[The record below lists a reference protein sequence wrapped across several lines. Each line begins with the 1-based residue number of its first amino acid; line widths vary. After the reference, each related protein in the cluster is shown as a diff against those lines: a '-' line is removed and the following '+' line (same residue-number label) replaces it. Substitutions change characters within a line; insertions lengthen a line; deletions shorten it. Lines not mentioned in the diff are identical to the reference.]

1 MNNYKIT
8 NLSNNKSY
16 FLNGEEKINF
26 FRNIKGTD
34 GTYIKLKQINKYF
47 DNGNCKY
54 KVENLTE
61 RKNQRIDNFL
71 NFVTYVCLIAVS
83 MLITALYIE
92 THC

>member
-1 MNNYKIT
+1 MNYKIT
-8 NLSNNKSY
+8 NLSSGAIH
-16 FLNGEEKINF
+16 FLNESEKENF

-54 KVENLTE
+54 KIENLTE

-71 NFVTYVCLIAVS
+71 DFVTYVSIIAVS
-83 MLITALYIE
+83 MLTTILYIQSY
-92 THC
+92 C

>member
-8 NLSNNKSY
+8 NLSSGKVHLMNE
-16 FLNGEEKINF
+16 EEKTNF
-26 FRNIKGTD
+26 FRNIRGTD

-47 DNGNCKY
+47 DNGNYKY

-71 NFVTYVCLIAVS
+71 NFVAYVSIIAVS
-83 MLITALYIE
+83 MLMTALYIN
-92 THC
+92 TYC

>member
-8 NLSNNKSY
+8 NLSSGKVH
-16 FLNGEEKINF
+16 LMNGEEKINF

-47 DNGNCKY
+47 DNGNYKY

-71 NFVTYVCLIAVS
+71 NFVAYVSIIAVS
-83 MLITALYIE
+83 MLMTALYIN
-92 THC
+92 TYC